1 MTSDE
6 QAIRQLVTTWMEATK
21 RGDTATVLSLMTDD
35 VVFLIAGREPMFGKA
50 AFAAALPP
58 PAAPDVPAPQ
68 IDGESEIQEI
78 QVHGDWAFL
87 WSKLQVTVTPP
98 GNAPPIVRAGHTL
111 TIFTKQ
117 NGQWLL
123 ARDANMLTTG
133 AKKASVEP

>member
-35 VVFLIAGREPMFGKA
+35 AVFLIAGREPMFGKA

-58 PAAPDVPAPQ
+58 PASASSPQ
-68 IDGESEIQEI
+68 SDGPKIDGHSEIQEI

-87 WSKLQVTVTPP
+87 WSKLRVEVTPP
-98 GNAPPIVRAGHTL
+98 GKAEPIVRAGHTL
-111 TIFTKQ
+111 TIFTNQ
-117 NGQWLL
+117 NGTWLL
-123 ARDANMLTTG
+123 ARDANMLTTVTN
-133 AKKASVEP
+133 K